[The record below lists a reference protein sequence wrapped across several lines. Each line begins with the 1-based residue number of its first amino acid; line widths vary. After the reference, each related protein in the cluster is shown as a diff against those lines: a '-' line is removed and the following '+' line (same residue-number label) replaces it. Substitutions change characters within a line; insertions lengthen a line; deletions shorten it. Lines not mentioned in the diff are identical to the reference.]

1 MRRREFVGLVGG
13 AAAWPLAAGAQQRAM
28 PTIGVLDAQ
37 SSPDLSREQIAA
49 FHRGLAEIG
58 YVEGENVAVQYR
70 WGEGQVERTVALAG
84 ELVRDRYAL
93 IVIFGSTP
101 GALALKA
108 ATQTIPIVFQ
118 IGPDPVAAGLVASL
132 NRPGGNL
139 TGVTA
144 SNVEVI
150 AKRVQ
155 LLHEVV
161 PAATLVAFLVN
172 PANAAATKAELTE
185 VQIAARVLGLRL
197 MVINTTT
204 PAEIETA
211 FATIVAERAGALL
224 ISGESFFNGR
234 RDQIV
239 ALAARDRV
247 PTAYP
252 ISAYAIAGGLMSYGR
267 SNSFDSYRIVG
278 TYAGRILKGEKPA
291 DLPVQQPTKF
301 DLVINLKTAKALGLT
316 IPDTLLAAANEV
328 IE

>member
-1 MRRREFVGLVGG
+1 
-13 AAAWPLAAGAQQRAM
+13 
-28 PTIGVLDAQ
+28 
-37 SSPDLSREQIAA
+37 
-49 FHRGLAEIG
+49 
-58 YVEGENVAVQYR
+58 
-70 WGEGQVERTVALAG
+70 
-84 ELVRDRYAL
+84 
-93 IVIFGSTP
+93 
-101 GALALKA
+101 
-108 ATQTIPIVFQ
+108 
-118 IGPDPVAAGLVASL
+118 
-132 NRPGGNL
+132 
-139 TGVTA
+139 
-144 SNVEVI
+144 VI

-224 ISGESFFNGR
+224 ISAESFFNGR

-316 IPDTLLAAANEV
+316 VPDTLLAGANEV